1 MKRWIE
7 NFVYREINAER
18 NLKGGRGEESL
29 GLLLLM
35 ECTTSG
41 EFEF

>member
-7 NFVYREINAER
+7 NFVEINAER

>member
-18 NLKGGRGEESL
+18 NLKEEGEESL